1 MNSFGEASVI
11 IAEKLSTR
19 LLGVLAAGRRTT
31 GVHVVQVAKFARRR
45 AGRIFFPIAVLGMAA
60 FSMPASATLL
70 TFNFSGTVIENSAGL
85 LFSGKSVGDTYSGSF
100 TVNNPPTASYSGAGV
115 EVYNSGFTLEIEGF
129 NTFVFQ
135 VEYSYDN
142 PSVPDGIE
150 IFFNS
155 GGALT
160 LRSSA
165 DIFTSA
171 AFPTSF
177 DFSDF
182 DDIAQVNLADPSG
195 ISPNVDRGSIT
206 ASVETVALPEPGALA
221 VLCLGLAGLGFTRCN
236 RAA

>member
-1 MNSFGEASVI
+1 MISETHSIRRPRG
-11 IAEKLSTR
+11 
-19 LLGVLAAGRRTT
+19 LAAGLRAAGMDAARI
-31 GVHVVQVAKFARRR
+31 GKIARRG
-45 AGRIFFPIAVLGMAA
+45 AGGIFLAVAVLGMAA
-60 FSMPASATLL
+60 FGTPASATLL

-85 LFSGKSVGDTYSGSF
+85 LFAGKSVGDTYSGSF
-100 TVNNPPTASYSGAGV
+100 TVDHPPTASYSGAGV
-115 EVYNSGFTLEIEGF
+115 EVYDYGFTLQIEGF
-129 NTFVFQ
+129 VATVFQ

-182 DDIAQVNLADPSG
+182 DDIAWVNLADPSG
-195 ISPNVDRGSIT
+195 LSPNIDRGSI
-206 ASVETVALPEPGALA
+206 APSGETVALAEPGALA
-221 VLCLGLAGLGFTRCN
+221 VLCLGLAGLGLARRN